1 MAFIGNER
9 QISAAHYQH
18 AAVPQEPNAGSSDT
32 DKVIRSGVPSSTF
45 WHFEEFNFHGDFFL
59 TVRLPTVQ
67 VNSFSQVAVS
77 ICELNSEGVPFI
89 GDAKMEVHNVAP
101 HGDGRIIVRAEVHWE
116 RNLKVRLN
124 YIIVN

>member
-9 QISAAHYQH
+9 QISVAHRQDY
-18 AAVPQEPNAGSSDT
+18 AVSEELNAGSGET

-45 WHFEEFNFHGDFFL
+45 WHFEDFNFHGDFFL
-59 TVRLPTVQ
+59 TVRLPTAQ

-77 ICELNSEGVPFI
+77 ICELNSDGIPFI
-89 GDAKMEVHNVAP
+89 GNAKMEVHNVAP
-101 HGDGRIIVRAEVHWE
+101 HGDGRIIVRAEVHWGS
-116 RNLKVRLN
+116 NLKVRLN